1 MKKICNH
8 LMALA
13 ITIAFTSTGIYAQEL
28 EEIIVTA
35 TKRAVSLQ
43 DTPVSVSVISGDKIE
58 KASIH
63 SFTSL
68 ATYIPNFSVTENAIS
83 TIVSMRGVGIGA
95 NQSFENSVGL
105 FVDGVHLA
113 KGRQY
118 RTGLFDIERVEALR
132 GPQGTLF
139 GKNTLAGAVNV
150 ISASASVGDLFGGQ
164 IAIAGEENGGEL
176 IEGHIQGTVAKN
188 FAMRLAFKDRKDD
201 GYVDNKYNG
210 SSGPTTDE
218 TMIRLSG
225 SWEPNEN
232 LTIDF
237 KHADGDHV
245 RTGSTVAIKH
255 WEMVMPPTAT
265 SGLAFNI
272 TNTFHAALPAAV
284 AAGEFIGYRDE
295 NRGAGSSLVLGM
307 NPEGTDTTTSDTSLI
322 INYDFGDGYTF
333 KSTTGRAEYELSLI
347 HISEPTRPY

>member
-1 MKKICNH
+1 M
-8 LMALA
+8 
-13 ITIAFTSTGIYAQEL
+13 
-28 EEIIVTA
+28 
-35 TKRAVSLQ
+35 
-43 DTPVSVSVISGDKIE
+43 
-58 KASIH
+58 
-63 SFTSL
+63 
-68 ATYIPNFSVTENAIS
+68 
-83 TIVSMRGVGIGA
+83 
-95 NQSFENSVGL
+95 
-105 FVDGVHLA
+105 
-113 KGRQY
+113 
-118 RTGLFDIERVEALR
+118 
-132 GPQGTLF
+132 F

-201 GYVDNKYNG
+201 GYIDNKYNG

-333 KSTTGRAEYELSLI
+333 KSTTGRAEYEYTDGIDADFAAIVLVSRDDWSTYDQTSQEFTIASPTDGDFSWLAGLHWDFSSHGSRTRSI
-347 HISEPTRPY
+347 NLDNASGNLNSNGSANVVSEQFGQ